1 VYVEWVGGSFVTSQ
15 YCDFHRVVVENTAR
29 FGTPSVVEWRAA
41 DEGWEESPAT
51 QEAEFTPLSDQWDAE
66 RISDFFN
73 CLGRDEES
81 EKGALV
87 GPPTDQWDASLWRE
101 PETWADKPY
110 LPRGR
115 SYTID
120 ATIGADSTPVRIK
133 VEGDD
138 GFALRHDHDGR
149 IVALGLHN
157 GVVVDV
163 YDEGMG
169 FSRDTT
175 LQMLRDAGLE
185 VDLASWNGIPVPDDL
200 EDDAILRRRV
210 AANSES
216 K

>member
-1 VYVEWVGGSFVTSQ
+1 MAVRTGREGRVYVEWVGGSFVTSQ

-29 FGTPSVVEWRAA
+29 FGRPTVVEWRGA

-51 QEAEFTPLSDQWDAE
+51 Q
-66 RISDFFN
+66 
-73 CLGRDEES
+73 ES

-110 LPRGR
+110 LPRGS

-120 ATIGADSTPVRIK
+120 TTIGADSTPVRIK

-185 VDLASWNGIPVPDDL
+185 VDLAVVFGTANIDDDDL

-210 AANSES
+210 AS

>member
-1 VYVEWVGGSFVTSQ
+1 MAVRTGREGRVYVEWVGGSFVTSQ
-15 YCDFHRVVVENTAR
+15 YCDFHRVVVENTAK
-29 FGTPSVVEWRAA
+29 FGTPSVVEWRGA

-51 QEAEFTPLSDQWDAE
+51 HEFTPLSDQWDAE
-66 RISDFFN
+66 RVADFFN
-73 CLGRDEES
+73 CLG
-81 EKGALV
+81 
-87 GPPTDQWDASLWRE
+87 RE

-110 LPRGR
+110 LPRGS

-120 ATIGADSTPVRIK
+120 TTIGADSTPVRIK

-210 AANSES
+210 AVNSES